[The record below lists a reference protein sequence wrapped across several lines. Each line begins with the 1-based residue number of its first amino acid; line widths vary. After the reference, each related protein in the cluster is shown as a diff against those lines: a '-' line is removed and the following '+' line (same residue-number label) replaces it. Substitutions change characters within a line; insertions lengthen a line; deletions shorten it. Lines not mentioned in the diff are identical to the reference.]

1 VGQEQ
6 ELLDAALLVEKELIK
21 EITRHVAMAI
31 VVSVVVN

>member
-6 ELLDAALLVEKELIK
+6 ELLDAALVVKKELIT
-21 EITRHVAMAI
+21 EITRHVVMAI